1 MLKIS
6 TLIVYLALVVYLAP
20 ESSQCLEYLG
30 CITLPTG
37 ETDGS
42 KALLTC
48 GPNKSDEPEYVNKC
62 KEKDETTHCFCD
74 TELCNQLKES
84 SAVQFVSNWIF
95 ITLGLFALLQI

>member
-1 MLKIS
+1 MCS
-6 TLIVYLALVVYLAP
+6 TFAL
-20 ESSQCLEYLG
+20 
-30 CITLPTG
+30 TG

-62 KEKDETTHCFCD
+62 KEKDENTFCFCD
-74 TELCNQLKES
+74 TDLCNQLKES

-95 ITLGLFALLQI
+95 ISLGVFALTRI